1 MWQSRGA
8 GRRIHLERRD
18 ARTKPVREENREM
31 SHATESFT
39 EMLMR
44 FGGSLGLRKIDVDQ
58 LIETHR
64 KNIDALAQS
73 ATVLSEGAT
82 AVAEKRREILES
94 GMREVLALARDFK
107 PLATGPEAV
116 AKQTEFAKKAFD
128 LTGRQST
135 RDVAVLA
142 NQSTSEAIR
151 IFRDRIESAL
161 EEIKSAVD
169 GAGPSASVKE

>member
-8 GRRIHLERRD
+8 GRGIHLERRD

-31 SHATESFT
+31 SDATESFT

-82 AVAEKRREILES
+82 AVAEKRREILET

-128 LTGRQST
+128 LTVQST

-151 IFRDRIESAL
+151 IFRDRIKSAL